1 MVVDER
7 KCRGELASHEKIDCL
22 LSRKQG
28 IQYVVINKE
37 GSLVP
42 HLPRAF
48 HEGDSPASGM
58 SLLPLKDMPNVY
70 TAVSS

>member
-1 MVVDER
+1 MVVSER

-37 GSLVP
+37 GSLMSD
-42 HLPRAF
+42 LPGAL
-48 HEGDSPASGM
+48 HEGDSSASGM
-58 SLLPLKDMPNVY
+58 SLLPVENMPNMY
-70 TAVSS
+70 TAISS

>member
-1 MVVDER
+1 MVVNKR

-37 GSLVP
+37 GSLMSD
-42 HLPRAF
+42 LPWAF
-48 HEGDSPASGM
+48 HEGDSSASGM
-58 SLLPLKDMPNVY
+58 SLLPVKDMPNVY
-70 TAVSS
+70 TAVSP